1 MRTEASK
8 QALTQG
14 PIRRSLIFFALPIF
28 LSNLF
33 QQLYNSADSIIVGQ
47 FLGKQ
52 ALAAVSSS
60 GSLGFFNGTAVGAG
74 VVIARLFGAKKYED
88 MRRAVHTDLA
98 FAIAAGIILTVLGV
112 AFTPVLLKWMRTPDE
127 VLPQSVEYF
136 RVYFYGASAVV
147 LYNICVGILQ
157 AVGDSRHPL
166 YYLIFSACL
175 NVVLDLLFI
184 GVFHMGVGSAAAATA
199 ISQAVS
205 ALLCLVQLVR
215 TKEVYKV
222 SLKEIR
228 FHKDMLGQILRY
240 GLPSGV
246 QNSVIAIANVV
257 VQSNINSFGDDA
269 MAGCGTYAKLEG
281 FAFLPITCF
290 TMALTT
296 FVSQNLGAKAYDRVK
311 KGIRVGIF
319 CSVTIAETV
328 ALLIFIF
335 SPKLIGLFTGDAESI
350 AFGVMHERTT
360 TPFFF
365 LLAYSHCMAAIFRGA
380 GKSTVLNIV
389 IGFNKPTSGQVL
401 IDGHDINTIDL
412 HSYRKF
418 LAVVPQTSILFNG
431 TIRENI
437 TYGMPSVTEEQLQQ
451 AIEAANLTDLIASLP
466 DGLNTVVGEHGGKL
480 SGGQRQRIS
489 IARAIIRD
497 PRVIVFDEATSA
509 LDSISE
515 KQIQTAINNL
525 TRDRTTFI
533 VAHRLSTIR
542 DADKIAV
549 LREGHCVEYGTFDEL
564 MQRKGEF
571 YKMKVLQS

>member
-60 GSLGFFNGTAVGAG
+60 GSLIFMLVGFFNGTAVGAG

-199 ISQAVS
+199 ISQLVS
-205 ALLCLVQLVR
+205 MLLCMARLIRSERDYHVDVR
-215 TKEVYKV
+215 K
-222 SLKEIR
+222 IR
-228 FHKDMLGQILRY
+228 FEKRALVEILQN
-240 GLPSGV
+240 GLPAGL
-246 QNSVIAIANVV
+246 QNSIISIANVV
-257 VQSNINSFGDDA
+257 VQSNINAFGAAA
-269 MAGCGTYAKLEG
+269 MAGCGAHSRIEG
-281 FAFLPITCF
+281 FGFLPVTCF

-296 FVSQNLGAKAYDRVK
+296 FVSQNLGAKQYDRVK
-311 KGIRVGIF
+311 KGIRFGIG
-319 CSVTIAETV
+319 CSAIIAETV
-328 ALLIFIF
+328 ALLIFCF
-335 SPKLIGLFTGDAESI
+335 SPTLIGLFTNDAESI
-350 AFGVMHERTT
+350 AYGVLHERTT

-380 GKSTVLNIV
+380 GKSTVPMLV
-389 IGFNKPTSGQVL
+389 ML
-401 IDGHDINTIDL
+401 L
-412 HSYRKF
+412 CWC
-418 LAVVPQTSILFNG
+418 
-431 TIRENI
+431 
-437 TYGMPSVTEEQLQQ
+437 
-451 AIEAANLTDLIASLP
+451 
-466 DGLNTVVGEHGGKL
+466 
-480 SGGQRQRIS
+480 
-489 IARAIIRD
+489 IIRVTYVTVAVRFF
-497 PRVIVFDEATSA
+497 PVLQTVSWAYPITWCLSTLVFTIYYFKSDWMHAF
-509 LDSISE
+509 E
-515 KQIQTAINNL
+515 KQ
-525 TRDRTTFI
+525 
-533 VAHRLSTIR
+533 
-542 DADKIAV
+542 DAKHA
-549 LREGHCVEYGTFDEL
+549 
-564 MQRKGEF
+564 
-571 YKMKVLQS
+571 